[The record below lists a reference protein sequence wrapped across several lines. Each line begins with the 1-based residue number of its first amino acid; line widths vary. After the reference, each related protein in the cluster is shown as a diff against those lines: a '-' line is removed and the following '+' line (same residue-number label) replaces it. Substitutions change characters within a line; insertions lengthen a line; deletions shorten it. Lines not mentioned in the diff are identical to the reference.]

1 MSVAPPAVGRRRSDD
16 QSTPGRVGIGTA
28 RLVEATA
35 ERPTVHTRRFDRRRW
50 QKGIVSLWLLL
61 LLLWLTPVATV
72 WAAPL
77 SGASTASDALRE
89 QAPPTLPI
97 DTTTTTT
104 TATAVSATLT
114 ATPGG
119 LPADHRALLVSLER
133 LRQRKFSV
141 ASYQSLG
148 MILVT
153 ELGDKTFFLAAVLA
167 ARHSRL
173 LVLQGALSALV
184 IMTMLSAV
192 LGRAFPSLFS
202 AHYTS
207 IAGAVLFLYFGVQML
222 RDFWRLHLKR
232 RRSPGGGNDA
242 GTDSLPHTVPDAA
255 GDVHEE
261 LREVEEKLD
270 RSKGSDAAT
279 RGNHSASALANG
291 GVPLPAASESGLA
304 REPNESTAITAKA
317 QQALWTVL
325 QALFSPLFMRSF
337 SLTFLAEWGD
347 RSQIATIALAAHRN
361 MGGVIFGAIVGHTIC
376 TSLAVAGG
384 RLVATKIPERF
395 IALSGGVLFII
406 FGILSV
412 TVAET

>member
-1 MSVAPPAVGRRRSDD
+1 MSVAPLAVGRRRSDGR
-16 QSTPGRVGIGTA
+16 STPGRVSTGSA

-35 ERPTVHTRRFDRRRW
+35 GRPAVNTRWFDWQRW
-50 QKGIVSLWLLL
+50 QKGTVSFWLLL
-61 LLLWLTPVATV
+61 LLLGLAPVATV

-89 QAPPTLPI
+89 QAPPTLPVA
-97 DTTTTTT
+97 TT
-104 TATAVSATLT
+104 TATTVTAASATLT

-119 LPADHRALLVSLER
+119 LPADHRALLMSLER

-184 IMTMLSAV
+184 IMTVLSAV

-232 RRSPGGGNDA
+232 RPSAGGGNDA
-242 GTDSLPHTVPDAA
+242 GTDGLPHPVPGAA
-255 GDVHEE
+255 GDAHDE

-270 RSKGSDAAT
+270 RSKWSDASA

-291 GVPLPAASESGLA
+291 GMPLPAACEGGLA
-304 REPNESTAITAKA
+304 REPNEPTAITAKA

-384 RLVATKIPERF
+384 RLVAAKIPERF
-395 IALSGGVLFII
+395 IALSGGVLFLV